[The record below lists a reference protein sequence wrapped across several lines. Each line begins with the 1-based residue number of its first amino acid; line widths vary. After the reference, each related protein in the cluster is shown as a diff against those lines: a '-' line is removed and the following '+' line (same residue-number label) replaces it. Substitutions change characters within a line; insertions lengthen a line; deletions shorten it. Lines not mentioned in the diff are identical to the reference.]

1 MILQSAETPWADKDT
16 LAPSQTRASELVN
29 YGPLTAVDDALWS
42 RSLRRQ
48 CFAQEGAVK
57 PASA

>member
-16 LAPSQTRASELVN
+16 LAPSQTRASVVVK
-29 YGPLTAVDDALWS
+29 YGPLTAVDDALWNM
-42 RSLRRQ
+42 SLRRH
-48 CFAQEGAVK
+48 CFAQEGAAK